1 MEKWRCFVAVSVPA
15 PLRASLAGA
24 VSRWRAEVDAPNLR
38 WTDPDGWHV
47 TLAFLGWQD
56 SSFVAALLDAIRT
69 PVAAA
74 APMTFEGGALGAFP
88 TARRARVVWYGI
100 SDPGDRLASLATAVR
115 SALMPLVPR
124 VADESE
130 FRAHLT
136 LARARDDR
144 GANLSGWLEGHS
156 APAGRLP
163 VDRVVLYRSHLGGHG
178 PARYEELKS
187 LTLGERV
194 GAEVSVHG

>member
-1 MEKWRCFVAVSVPA
+1 MEKWRCFLAVPVPA

-24 VSRWRAEVDAPNLR
+24 VNRWRAEVDAPNLR
-38 WTDPDGWHV
+38 WTDPAGWHV

-56 SSFVAALLDAIRT
+56 SSFVPAALEAIHT

-74 APMTFEGGALGAFP
+74 APMTLDGGPLGAFP

-100 SDPGDRLASLATAVR
+100 RDPGDRLASLATAVR

-124 VADESE
+124 LTDESE

-144 GANLSGWLEGHS
+144 GANLFGWLETHS

-163 VDRVVLYRSHLGGHG
+163 VDRVVLYRSHLSGRG
-178 PARYEELKS
+178 PARYEELES
-187 LTLGERV
+187 LMLGERV
-194 GAEVSVHG
+194 GAEASVHG